1 MQQILLG
8 MGAAKADPVYIDD
21 IFSTYLWKGD
31 GNVKTINNGLKLG
44 SGLNL
49 PLGTYI
55 QGGYYQ
61 GTFTDNSV
69 DYALIVAPNGTGN
82 NNGNYK
88 TYGSSSTSSG
98 ATSLTNGPSNTA
110 TLAAAGGDWP
120 AADWAYALSLN
131 GYSDWYLPA
140 KNELT
145 LLYQNRATLPSGQA
159 WDTSF
164 DTWSS
169 TEINSTYAWMIYMS
183 SGAWSSTDNK
193 TKTRLVR
200 AIRRV
205 TVASLSSYDV
215 TGEGG
220 LVWIKQRNGSN
231 EHVLFD
237 TARGATKAIVTSSF
251 AAETTISDGLTSF
264 LPYGFQIDDN
274 ARTGDSTDTYSSFS
288 FRRSEGFFDIVT
300 YSGDGTTTGRAIN
313 HGLKSK
319 PGFIIVKRL
328 DSGGSNA
335 YRQWFCYHDALPDT
349 YQIKLSSSDPKQTNG
364 NDVFGTGSSF
374 VRPTSTQ
381 FTVGEFINYS
391 GASYVAYLFGGGESD
406 AATARSVGFSSS
418 STYLSIPDS
427 NDFDFGSTFTFEAW
441 VKPEFHSGGN
451 NLIFEHGSFQ
461 IAITDTGRLN
471 FDLNHVHIGGD
482 FHSSTGS
489 VPEGQWT
496 HVAVV
501 GTSGTLKMY
510 INGVND
516 QNANR
521 TGVDVTGDTGA
532 VTISDSTGYYFKGE
546 ISNLRIVKGTAV
558 YTSSFKPPTEPLT
571 NITNTV
577 LLCCNGSSANSSTVT
592 PGTITANG
600 SPTAETDS
608 PFDDPA
614 GFKFGET
621 GDQNVI
627 KCGSYTKTDTGSSNT
642 LHIELGWEP
651 QIILQK
657 RTDGSGDWY
666 LMDVMREM
674 SNNLT
679 EILVPNS
686 NSAETDYGG
695 TIVVPTAT
703 GFTVQ
708 DNNSDSYIFLA
719 IRRSDGYVS
728 KLPELGTDV
737 FNVVLGNSDGSPVIP
752 VFAANFPVDFALRR
766 RKDAVDDT
774 DASARLTGAKRVK
787 TNTTD
792 NQSGSASA
800 VFDSNLGWNN
810 GDFDDRYVSWMWKR
824 GQGFDC
830 ICYKGEG
837 NQSSSPLILNHGLGR
852 SPNLIWIKNR
862 TTNST
867 NWFVYNSESG
877 ENKFLILNSNG
888 AEIGYNGGFSNI
900 SATSIGLFD
909 SNTTS
914 GKNFLALLFASV
926 DSISKVGSLTSPSS
940 GNLTVTLGFQPR
952 VIIIKC
958 TDSPGTDWHIFDS
971 ARGMVSGDYSS
982 LKLNSSDDEETSSST
997 SEIYYVQQTST
1008 GFIFNADF
1016 WGEPNE
1022 NFIYYAHA

>member
-1 MQQILLG
+1 MSPIQQMLLG
-8 MGAAKADPVYIDD
+8 AGGAVATKTYVDD
-21 IFSTYLWKGD
+21 IFSTYLHTGTGSAKS
-31 GNVKTINNGLKLG
+31 INNG
-44 SGLNL
+44 
-49 PLGTYI
+49 I
-55 QGGYYQ
+55 
-61 GTFTDNSV
+61 D
-69 DYALIVAPNGTGN
+69 
-82 NNGNYK
+82 
-88 TYGSSSTSSG
+88 
-98 ATSLTNGPSNTA
+98 
-110 TLAAAGGDWP
+110 LA
-120 AADWAYALSLN
+120 
-131 GYSDWYLPA
+131 
-140 KNELT
+140 
-145 LLYQNRATLPSGQA
+145 
-159 WDTSF
+159 
-164 DTWSS
+164 
-169 TEINSTYAWMIYMS
+169 
-183 SGAWSSTDNK
+183 
-193 TKTRLVR
+193 
-200 AIRRV
+200 
-205 TVASLSSYDV
+205 
-215 TGEGG
+215 GEGG
-220 LVWIKQRNGSN
+220 LVWGKSRSHAHT
-231 EHVLFD
+231 HVLID
-237 TARGATKAIVTSSF
+237 TVRGASNALLSQSTNAEYAYSPALITSFNNNGYSV
-251 AAETTISDGLTSF
+251 AADGSGSINYVESGGNKLTSW
-264 LPYGFQIDDN
+264 
-274 ARTGDSTDTYSSFS
+274 T
-288 FRRSEGFFDIVT
+288 FRKAPGFFDVVT
-300 YSGDGTTTGRAIN
+300 YTGTSSTRTVAHSLGCV
-313 HGLKSK
+313 
-319 PGFIIVKRL
+319 PGFIIIKCRSEADQWECFHSALGVTKRIRL
-328 DSGGSNA
+328 ESSGAAFTDGGSA
-335 YRQWFCYHDALPDT
+335 W
-349 YQIKLSSSDPKQTNG
+349 G
-364 NDVFGTGSSF
+364 GTA
-374 VRPTSTQ
+374 PTSTH
-381 FTVGEFINYS
+381 FTVNSNNGVN
-391 GASYVAYLFGGGESD
+391 GNGRTYVAYVFAGGDST